1 MQYHTDEQS
10 GASGSRDF
18 ISDGANYRADDE
30 EINPLPMTAE
40 ESEFIQVTARSKRRG
55 AAALVQH
62 QLTTVSGLDR
72 KNVYFNRYSDN
83 MKFVCSPRFDPLE
96 MEKKVAVI

>member
-30 EINPLPMTAE
+30 EVNPLPMAAE

-55 AAALVQH
+55 VATITQH
-62 QLTTVSGLDR
+62 QLTIMPGLDR
-72 KNVYFNRYSDN
+72 KNVYFNRYSN
-83 MKFVCSPRFDPLE
+83 ALRF
-96 MEKKVAVI
+96 IY